1 MMQQHDGIQEASDD
15 SLAKRPVKFI
25 KNPLPGPKPH
35 VKKEMNYDYEVP
47 PDKMFSILIN
57 QAEIIMICLSRRPDS
72 NVLSGLVIIHKKGR
86 KICAI
91 LTNDKGAIIIPKY
104 RYTI

>member
-47 PDKMFSILIN
+47 PDQLPFALHKR
-57 QAEIIMICLSRRPDS
+57 SRNYHDLP
-72 NVLSGLVIIHKKGR
+72 
-86 KICAI
+86 
-91 LTNDKGAIIIPKY
+91 
-104 RYTI
+104 

>member
-1 MMQQHDGIQEASDD
+1 MLLCMVYEYAEKPEHANGKGERNMMQQHDGIQEASDD

-47 PDKMFSILIN
+47 PDKMFFDIDKP
-57 QAEIIMICLSRRPDS
+57 SRNYYDLP
-72 NVLSGLVIIHKKGR
+72 
-86 KICAI
+86 
-91 LTNDKGAIIIPKY
+91 
-104 RYTI
+104 